1 MLHLSNFSGCII
13 HPGSL
18 YNGRLNTY
26 ITWEAS
32 KYVILYFP
40 KVCLRQPKKLP
51 STKKVSNNNSDRAI
65 FTLSAN
71 FFLLLE
77 P

>member
-1 MLHLSNFSGCII
+1 MRGEQVCYCVLSQRRPPHTKN
-13 HPGSL
+13 
-18 YNGRLNTY
+18 
-26 ITWEAS
+26 
-32 KYVILYFP
+32 
-40 KVCLRQPKKLP
+40 LP
-51 STKKVSNNNSDRAI
+51 STKKVGKNNSEEAM

>member
-1 MLHLSNFSGCII
+1 MEEK
-13 HPGSL
+13 
-18 YNGRLNTY
+18 NTY
-26 ITWEAS
+26 ITREVS
-32 KYVILYFP
+32 KYVNVYFP
-40 KVCLRQPKKLP
+40 KEGPPHPKNLP
-51 STKKVSNNNSDRAI
+51 STKKVGRNNSEEAM